1 MPPSRRSCAM
11 ADSSRMPDG
20 LDAALAICLGVYSFV
35 AACFAL
41 ALYALLQPS
50 TSPNPG
56 LAVYDPPP
64 RTVITYAAPAR
75 LKGEPETDGFAAAA
89 MGPEPA
95 MSAPDQPTKEAAIA
109 EGNKTD
115 AKKEDAKPEVKAQ
128 TKPRRTATRQ
138 RERQSP
144 RWDYG
149 QRWDYAAQPSYNNY
163 RPWF

>member
-1 MPPSRRSCAM
+1 
-11 ADSSRMPDG
+11 MPDG
-20 LDAALAICLGVYSFV
+20 LDTALAICLGVYSFV

-56 LAVYDPPP
+56 LVAYDPPP

-89 MGPEPA
+89 AIGPEPE
-95 MSAPDQPTKEAAIA
+95 QPTKEAANA

-115 AKKEDAKPEVKAQ
+115 AKKEEAKPEVKAQ

-149 QRWDYAAQPSYNNY
+149 QRWDYAAQPSYNNN

>member
-1 MPPSRRSCAM
+1 
-11 ADSSRMPDG
+11 MPDG

-35 AACFAL
+35 AGCFAL

-56 LAVYDPPP
+56 LAAYDPPP

-75 LKGEPETDGFAAAA
+75 LKGGPETDGFAAAA
-89 MGPEPA
+89 IGPEPT
-95 MSAPDQPTKEAAIA
+95 APEETTKEAAKT
-109 EGNKTD
+109 EGNKAE
-115 AKKEDAKPEVKAQ
+115 AKTEEAKPEVKAQ
-128 TKPRRTATRQ
+128 SKPRRTATRQ

-144 RWDYG
+144 GWDYG

>member
-1 MPPSRRSCAM
+1 
-11 ADSSRMPDG
+11 MPDG
-20 LDAALAICLGVYSFV
+20 LDATLAIYLGAYGIV

-56 LAVYDPPP
+56 LAAYDPPP
-64 RTVITYAAPAR
+64 RTVITYAATAR
-75 LKGEPETDGFAAAA
+75 LKGEPETNGFAAAA
-89 MGPEPA
+89 IGPEPT
-95 MSAPDQPTKEAAIA
+95 PPEETTKEVAKSESNKA
-109 EGNKTD
+109 EAKT
-115 AKKEDAKPEVKAQ
+115 EDAKPEVKAQ